1 MTRSVPR
8 LMWIL
13 LALVS
18 VSLVLAACDPG
29 EDVDVGETD
38 EEDDLLDP
46 DEDDPDDPD
55 DPDDAEDEEPPEDG
69 DVAEGNELIA
79 AIASEPDQLDPHATT
94 AYAAF
99 QVLENVFD
107 TLVQPDAE
115 GEFEP
120 ALASEWSAD
129 DEGTLWTFEL
139 RDDVSWHDG
148 SDFTADDVVYSIER
162 IADEGQNAFRF
173 ADLEQVEATDD
184 HTVEFTLA
192 QPAPNLLANV
202 GGFKGMAIIPEGSG
216 DDIANEPVG
225 TGPYRFV
232 EFNEGSDIVLEANPD
247 YWGGAPDIDGVEFR
261 FISEGAVR
269 MTALQTGEVDWTA
282 DVPAQDVDAVLDD
295 DDLEAESTASNDYY
309 YYALNQTREPF
320 DDPQVREALAYGFDR
335 GAVAD
340 AAEFGNAVPAQ
351 TPIPEGDFYATD
363 YAPYEHDPA
372 QAEALLDEAG
382 VDDLSID
389 LMVNSDDEETVRA
402 AEVLEAQWAD
412 IGVDVTIRP
421 EETGTWLDEQG
432 EGNFD
437 AFLWAWIGNLD
448 PFDYYFAQHLSD
460 GASNFHGFADDEVDE
475 ALMAGQATTDE
486 DERREAYVTAAER
499 IVDLNS
505 YTYLYQPQRVHAWQP
520 VVSGYE
526 TRFDGAIRFEDVSLD
541 R

>member
-1 MTRSVPR
+1 MIRPVPR
-8 LMWIL
+8 PARLL
-13 LALVS
+13 LALASLV
-18 VSLVLAACDPG
+18 LVLAACDPG
-29 EDVDVGETD
+29 EDVDVGEND
-38 EEDDLLDP
+38 EDDELLDP
-46 DEDDPDDPD
+46 DPDDPED
-55 DPDDAEDEEPPEDG
+55 TDEPDEDAADDAE
-69 DVAEGNELIA
+69 VAEGNQLIA

-129 DEGTLWTFEL
+129 DEGTVWTFEL
-139 RDDVSWHDG
+139 RDDVVWHDG

-162 IADEGQNAFRF
+162 IVDEGQNAFRF
-173 ADLEQVEATDD
+173 ADLEEVRAVDD
-184 HTVEFTLA
+184 HTVEFELA

-216 DDIANEPVG
+216 GDIANEPVG
-225 TGPYRFV
+225 TGPFV
-232 EFNEGSDIVLEANPD
+232 FSEFNEGSDIVLEANPD
-247 YWGGAPDIDGVEFR
+247 YWDGAPEIDGVEFR

-282 DVPAQDVDAVLDD
+282 DVPAQDVDDVLDA
-295 DDLEAESTASNDYY
+295 DDLESESTASNDYY

-320 DDPQVREALAYGFDR
+320 DDPQVRQALAFGFDR
-335 GAVAD
+335 AAVAD

-363 YAPYEHDPA
+363 YAPYEHDPE
-372 QAEALLDEAG
+372 QAEALLDDAG
-382 VDDLSID
+382 VDDVSVD

-402 AEVLEAQWAD
+402 AEVLEAQWAE

-475 ALMAGQATTDE
+475 ALTAGQATTDE
-486 DERREAYVTAAER
+486 DERREAYLAAAER

-526 TRFDGAIRFEDVSLD
+526 TRFDGAIRFEGVSLD